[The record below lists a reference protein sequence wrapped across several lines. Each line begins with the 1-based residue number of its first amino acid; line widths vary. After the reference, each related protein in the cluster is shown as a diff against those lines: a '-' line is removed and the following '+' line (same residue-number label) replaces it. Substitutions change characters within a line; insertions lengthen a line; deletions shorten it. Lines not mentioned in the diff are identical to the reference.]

1 MRCVCACVHGY
12 CVYACACACACVCAC
27 VRAWMRVCACMCV
40 RAYMWFNNPL
50 PPIYLSHALRT
61 QPSQGTRTQ
70 ALQMAPLPTEAALP
84 GALNQPSRSLPLDRT
99 ATLAMEVGVAR
110 TCVNESCRVPLPV
123 PGQLHLKHPATDLGR
138 H

>member
-1 MRCVCACVHGY
+1 MIIHACMDAVCMHVHVRVSVCACVH
-12 CVYACACACACVCAC
+12 ACLGV
-27 VRAWMRVCACMCV
+27 CMCV
-40 RAYMWFNNPL
+40 HAYMWFNNPL
-50 PPIYLSHALRT
+50 PPLYLSHALRT

-84 GALNQPSRSLPLDRT
+84 GALNQLSRSPPLDRT

-123 PGQLHLKHPATDLGR
+123 PGQLHLRHPATDLGR